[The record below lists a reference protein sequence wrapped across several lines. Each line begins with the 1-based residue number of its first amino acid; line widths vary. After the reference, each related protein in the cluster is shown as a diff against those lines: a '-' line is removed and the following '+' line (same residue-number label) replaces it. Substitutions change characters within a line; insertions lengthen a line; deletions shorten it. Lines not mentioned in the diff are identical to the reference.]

1 MDQQKTF
8 QEYLR
13 NAGER
18 VSSPR
23 LAIFQVLERHSP
35 ITIPKLV
42 STLRNQAIDP
52 STIYRNIVLFRK
64 LGIINDLTSKGLR
77 FVELSDSFG
86 EHHHHFV
93 CRNCGKVIDFDN
105 HDLEKTLS
113 TIAST
118 MGVEVTSH
126 HIEMSGLCDVC
137 SSVISGAS
145 KASSEISA
153 SMLK

>member
-1 MDQQKTF
+1 MLHMQLLLHIITYMDQQKLF
-8 QEYLR
+8 KEHLR
-13 NAGER
+13 TAGER

-42 STLRNQAIDP
+42 AQLRKQAIDP

-64 LGIINDLTSKGLR
+64 LGMINDLTSRGLR
-77 FVELSDSFG
+77 LVELSDSFG

-105 HDLEKTLS
+105 HDLEEALAA
-113 TIAST
+113 IASE
-118 MGVEVTSH
+118 MGVEATSH

-137 SSVISGAS
+137 
-145 KASSEISA
+145 KRR
-153 SMLK
+153 